1 MNIASIMT
9 RKVVTVKKDDSLWEI
24 REIFE
29 KAKFHHI
36 LVMEDKKLAGVIS
49 DRDFLGAI
57 SPLLDTLSETI
68 CDNRKAHQIMSR
80 EVITVNAETSIKEAA
95 GILLQNDIS
104 CLPVI
109 SSQGVL
115 EGIVTWKDIL
125 KFLIKG

>member
-9 RKVVTVKKDDSLWEI
+9 RKVVTVEKDDSLWAI

-36 LVMEDKKLAGVIS
+36 LVTENQKLAGVIS

-57 SPLLDTLSETI
+57 SPLLDTLSETM
-68 CDNRKAHQIMSR
+68 CDNRKVHQIMSR
-80 EVITVNAETSIKEAA
+80 EVITVNAETGIKEAA
-95 GILLQNDIS
+95 GILLQKDIS

-109 SSQGVL
+109 SSQGVI

-125 KFLIKG
+125 KFLLKG